1 MSPRLISPTGLLLS
15 PSILRGVDSE
25 AEKNTNPSMCHT
37 AYCAVFAAPTRFICA
52 DLRAEPEP
60 APLLVNHKVTLLKSL
75 VLVVAPP
82 WFMLTRCRCQTNATR
97 RHARGL
103 RFSFGLICS
112 YEVTANSLI
121 GCPGSESCWV
131 LLALAWLFIK
141 GFKLHSSDI
150 REQDGF
156 EPVREGLTLWLT
168 PRPPRHLFF
177 CVCALNCPTK
187 INALHKVFR

>member
-1 MSPRLISPTGLLLS
+1 
-15 PSILRGVDSE
+15 
-25 AEKNTNPSMCHT
+25 MCHT

-75 VLVVAPP
+75 VLAVAPP

-121 GCPGSESCWV
+121 GRPGSGSCWV

-141 GFKLHSSDI
+141 GFKLHSTDI
-150 REQDGF
+150 WEHKMVLNLFGGF
-156 EPVREGLTLWLT
+156 NPMIN
-168 PRPPRHLFF
+168 PPTSETSVFL
-177 CVCALNCPTK
+177 CVCSKLPDQN
-187 INALHKVFR
+187 